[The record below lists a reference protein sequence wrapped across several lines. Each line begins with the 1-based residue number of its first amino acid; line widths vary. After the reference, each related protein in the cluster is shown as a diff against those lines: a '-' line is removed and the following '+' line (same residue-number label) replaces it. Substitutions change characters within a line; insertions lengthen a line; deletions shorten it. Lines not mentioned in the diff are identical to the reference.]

1 MLLVDAID
9 EFLIEQRVRGNASST
24 VRDYTTKLNFFKD
37 FAGNIDISKIDLHLC
52 RSYYLHIAELQ
63 SNTVTVQTYIRS
75 LRAFLNF
82 LFNNELIEVDI
93 CRKFK
98 LPKARKMLIDIL
110 TDDEIE
116 ALYSVFPSDSFYDLR
131 NKLIVSLMLDSG
143 LRLHEV
149 VTAERRKLHLKER
162 FIIVT
167 GKGNKQRAVA
177 FGLNTQNIFEKYLEI
192 CPDSDRLIIKVS
204 TSGEVLPIEDTT
216 IKQLFRKLKISS
228 GIKRLHPHLLRHTF
242 ATRYLENGGNIFS
255 LQLLLGH
262 TSLEMVKNY
271 LHLAQ
276 TRVRKDF
283 VNYSPLDRYID
294 EIQAK
299 KKPPQA

>member
-1 MLLVDAID
+1 MKLIDAID
-9 EFLIEQRVRGNASST
+9 EFLIEQRVRGNSSAT
-24 VRDYTTKLNFFKD
+24 VCDYQRKLRFFRE
-37 FAGNIDISKIDLHLC
+37 FTGNIDIEDIDLHLC
-52 RSYYLHIAELQ
+52 RSYYLKIAELHV
-63 SNTVTVQTYIRS
+63 NTVTVQTYIRS

-82 LFNNELIEVDI
+82 LFNNEYIEYDI
-93 CRKFK
+93 CKKFK
-98 LPKARKMLIDIL
+98 LPKARKMLIDVL
-110 TDDEIE
+110 TDEEIKSIYDVYPGE
-116 ALYSVFPSDSFYDLR
+116 DFYDVR
-131 NKLIVSLMLDSG
+131 NRVILSLMLDAG
-143 LRLHEV
+143 LRLNEV
-149 VTAERRKLHLKER
+149 VTAERRKLHLKDR

-177 FGLNTQNIFEKYLEI
+177 FGLNTQKMLEEYLKL

-204 TSGEVLPIEDTT
+204 TQGTAEPIIDTT

-228 GIKRLHPHLLRHTF
+228 GVKRLHPHLLRHTF

-283 VNYSPLDRYID
+283 VNYSPLDRHFD
-294 EIQAK
+294 ENSE
-299 KKPPQA
+299 